1 MQNSTC
7 SQSNFSELL
16 LSAQNFNQTA
26 RDEMGEMYFP
36 LLNKLAHKFKY
47 QLFLGEDDA
56 VGEACV
62 AFTEALDSFNGG
74 GQKEFENYIAKAV
87 FNRFNRKMRANLEKC
102 KAECSVEWETDSL
115 GNSYGLDH
123 SMDYYLKELHSI
135 LTDRQFK
142 IVLLRLDEMSDA
154 EIAKQLGICRR
165 SVNYELIQIRKVV
178 RDKLFCR

>member
-74 GQKEFENYIAKAV
+74 DQKEFENYIAKAV

-102 KAECSVEWETDSL
+102 KAECSVEWEVNSL
-115 GNSYGLDH
+115 SNSYGFDH

-135 LTDRQFK
+135 LTERQFK
-142 IVLLRLDEMSDA
+142 IVLLRLDEMRDV
-154 EIAKQLGICRR
+154 EVAKSLGISAKTVAR
-165 SVNYELIQIRKVV
+165 ELRVIQEKV
-178 RDKLFCR
+178 KGMLYS